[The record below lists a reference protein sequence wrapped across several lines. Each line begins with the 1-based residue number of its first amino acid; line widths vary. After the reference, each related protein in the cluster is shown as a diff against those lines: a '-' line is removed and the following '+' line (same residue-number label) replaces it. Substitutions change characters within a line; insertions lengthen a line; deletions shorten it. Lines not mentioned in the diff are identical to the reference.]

1 MIPVRI
7 DTLVVGTPPAPS
19 VLVLR
24 PLDNRQGQ
32 GRVLPIWI
40 GPTEAISIGMA
51 LQDKQPAR
59 PMTHDLFGS
68 FLEVSDAKLDYVI
81 ISNVIET
88 TFFATVVLTQNGESK
103 NIDARPSDSIA
114 LAIREKAPIYVE
126 DHVLDLA
133 AFPEVFNPVN
143 AAKIETEAFH
153 EFIEKVNPED
163 FKV

>member
-24 PLDNRQGQ
+24 PIDSRNAN

-51 LQDKQPAR
+51 LSGNHPAR

-81 ISNVIET
+81 ISNVIDT
-88 TFFATVVLTQNGESK
+88 TFYATMVVTLNGESK

-114 LAIREKAPIYVE
+114 LAIRENASIYVE
-126 DHVLDLA
+126 EHVLDLA
-133 AFPEVFNPVN
+133 AFPEALNPVN
-143 AAKIETEAFH
+143 VAKLETEAFH
-153 EFIEKVNPED
+153 DFIDKVNPED